1 MACSLTWD
9 SRHPC
14 TPPFCLTGP
23 TGFCLLLSFPSS
35 FPAQAVAGTRRAG
48 SLFIQGPFVLFPC
61 GLTSSLCFWAPDGL
75 WRAWRRGLVLRP
87 HFSVFVTRLS
97 LAVAV
102 VGLDIQDEM
111 GRHEVGHIDNSM
123 KIPLNNGAGCRFEGQ
138 FSINKVQRP
147 RSPSPLSPPPQTL
160 MASLCTHLL
169 LPTNPRQAEVNTQVS
184 GVPAEGLGGGSGLP
198 GAWSPCW
205 QDQAAWGGRPQR
217 WKPRALHSSPS
228 SNPSWPSQVPP
239 SPSAHLSLSFHIFRG
254 RME

>member
-1 MACSLTWD
+1 MGQPSPLHPTILPHWPHWLLPPSLFPLFLSSAGSGGNEAGWLPL
-9 SRHPC
+9 HPGSFC
-14 TPPFCLTGP
+14 PLPLRPDFLSVFLGPRRSVEGMEEGAGPSPPF
-23 TGFCLLLSFPSS
+23 
-35 FPAQAVAGTRRAG
+35 
-48 SLFIQGPFVLFPC
+48 
-61 GLTSSLCFWAPDGL
+61 L
-75 WRAWRRGLVLRP
+75 W
-87 HFSVFVTRLS
+87 VFVTRLS

-123 KIPLNNGAGCRFEGQ
+123 KIPLNIVAGCRFEGQ

-160 MASLCTHLL
+160 MASLCTHSL